1 MPSTMPCATS
11 MNTGNN
17 CSESLPMDNSSTLRN
32 ALMLTPLIGVTHSL
46 MAAVGLCLMFLVV
59 TQLFGLA
66 MGALRSRL
74 VPATRMLASIL
85 LAATLTSCAELMAQ
99 AWSLQW
105 QQHLGIYGALIA
117 LQCVVLEHTGVFQSD
132 WRQRLR
138 LNSLFATLMI
148 ALGLLREL
156 IGNGTLGNHLSWLFG
171 ATQTDWH
178 GWVLVADGGLRLT
191 TLVPGGFILLGLLIA
206 AWQAWHPTPTH

>member
-1 MPSTMPCATS
+1 

-148 ALGLLREL
+148 TLGLLREL

-178 GWVLVADGGLRLT
+178 GWALVADGGLRLT

-206 AWQAWHPTPTH
+206 AWQAWRPTPTH

>member
-1 MPSTMPCATS
+1 
-11 MNTGNN
+11 
-17 CSESLPMDNSSTLRN
+17 MDNSSTLRN

-132 WRQRLR
+132 WRHRLR
-138 LNSLFATLMI
+138 LTSQFVTLMI
-148 ALGLLREL
+148 TLGLLREL

-191 TLVPGGFILLGLLIA
+191 TLVPGGFIMLGLLIA
-206 AWQAWHPTPTH
+206 AWQAWRPTPTH

>member
-1 MPSTMPCATS
+1 
-11 MNTGNN
+11 
-17 CSESLPMDNSSTLRN
+17 MDNSSTLRN

-132 WRQRLR
+132 WHQRLR
-138 LNSLFATLMI
+138 LTSLFATLMI
-148 ALGLLREL
+148 TLGLLREL

-191 TLVPGGFILLGLLIA
+191 TLVPGGFIMLGLLIA

>member
-17 CSESLPMDNSSTLRN
+17 CSETLPMDNSSALRN
-32 ALMLTPLIGVTHSL
+32 ALLLTPLIGATYSL
-46 MAAVGLCLMFLVV
+46 VSALGLCLMFVVV
-59 TQLFGLA
+59 TQLFSLS

-74 VPATRMLASIL
+74 VPATRLLASLL

-105 QQHLGIYGALIA
+105 QQHLGFYGALIA
-117 LQCVVLEHTGVFQSD
+117 LQCIVLEHTGFFQNG

-138 LNSLFATLMI
+138 LNGLFATLMI
-148 ALGLLREL
+148 TLGLLREL
-156 IGNGTLGNHLSWLFG
+156 IGNGALANHLSWLIG
-171 ATQTDWH
+171 ATQTDWQ
-178 GWVLVADGGLRLT
+178 GWVLMADGGLRLA

-206 AWQAWHPTPTH
+206 AWQAWHPTP

>member
-1 MPSTMPCATS
+1 

-46 MAAVGLCLMFLVV
+46 MAAVGLCLMFMVV

-74 VPATRMLASIL
+74 IPATRMLASIL

-117 LQCVVLEHTGVFQSD
+117 LQCVVLEHTGVFKSD

-206 AWQAWHPTPTH
+206 AWQAWRPTPTH

>member
-1 MPSTMPCATS
+1 

-74 VPATRMLASIL
+74 VPATRMLASSL

-148 ALGLLREL
+148 TLGLLREL

-191 TLVPGGFILLGLLIA
+191 TLVPGGFIMLGLLIA
-206 AWQAWHPTPTH
+206 AWQAWRPTPTH

>member
-1 MPSTMPCATS
+1 

-17 CSESLPMDNSSTLRN
+17 CSETLPMDNSSTLRN
-32 ALMLTPLIGVTHSL
+32 ALMLTPLIGATHSL
-46 MAAVGLCLMFLVV
+46 VSALGLCLMFVVV
-59 TQLFGLA
+59 TQLFSLA

-74 VPATRMLASIL
+74 VPATRLLASLL

-105 QQHLGIYGALIA
+105 QQHLGFYGALIA
-117 LQCVVLEHTGVFQSD
+117 LQCVVLEHTGFFQNG

-138 LNSLFATLMI
+138 LNGLFATLMI
-148 ALGLLREL
+148 TLGLLREL
-156 IGNGTLGNHLSWLFG
+156 IGNGTLANHLSWLIG
-171 ATQTDWH
+171 ATQTDWQ
-178 GWVLVADGGLRLT
+178 GWVLMADGGLRLA

-206 AWQAWHPTPTH
+206 AWQAWHPTPTQ

>member
-1 MPSTMPCATS
+1 

-17 CSESLPMDNSSTLRN
+17 CSENLPMDNSSTLRN
-32 ALMLTPLIGVTHSL
+32 CLMLTPLIGATHSL
-46 MAAVGLCLMFLVV
+46 TAALGLCLMFMLV
-59 TQLFGLA
+59 TQLFSLV

-74 VPATRMLASIL
+74 VPTARLLASIL

-105 QQHLGIYGALIA
+105 QQHLGFYGALIA
-117 LQCVVLEHTGVFQSD
+117 LQCVVLEYTGFFQND

-138 LNSLFATLMI
+138 LNGLFVTLMI
-148 ALGLLREL
+148 ALSLLREL
-156 IGNGTLGNHLSWLFG
+156 IGNGTLGNHLSWLIG
-171 ATQTDWH
+171 ATQTDWQ
-178 GWVLVADGGLRLT
+178 GWVLVADGGLRLA

-206 AWQAWHPTPTH
+206 AWQAWRPTPTL